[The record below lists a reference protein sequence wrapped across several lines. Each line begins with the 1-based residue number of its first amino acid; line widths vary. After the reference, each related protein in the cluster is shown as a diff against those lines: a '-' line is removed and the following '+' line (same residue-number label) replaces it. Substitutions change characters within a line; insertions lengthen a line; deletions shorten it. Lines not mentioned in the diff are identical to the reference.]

1 MRIPRLVVL
10 LLSISL
16 AATPKIVVAQSI
28 DQLLQQVNTAQ
39 AAEDYA
45 NAEAIWRTIID
56 RDPKYAIAYNGLANI
71 LYKQGKLT
79 DAAVAYKQAIQL
91 DPKFVIA
98 YNGLGN
104 VLNKQGQLEAAAVAY
119 RQAIQLD
126 PKFMI
131 AYYNLGIILSSQQK
145 LDEAVKTYRQ
155 AIQLEPKFANTYNN
169 LGVVLYDQKKLEE
182 AVIAY
187 HKAIELDPKLAI
199 AYNNLGV
206 VIYDQKN
213 IEEALASYRQAIQ
226 LDPTLAIAYNN
237 LGIIFSN
244 QKKLEEALVAYQQA
258 IQLNPQL
265 TIAYYNSGVTLSDQG
280 KLPEAINAY
289 RKVLTLPDDIT
300 RSGKIHALAHNA
312 IGIIF
317 RQQDKLEAAIAAFE
331 QASTI
336 DPEFVYARTNLEAA
350 RRTLQI
356 AQQGE
361 ISDDRPWLP
370 KDDFLNVLRPVVLV
384 VADFSS
390 RQRQGSERGTGIV
403 IKREGKRTLIITNR
417 HVIYDQQSNQMGK
430 DIRVEFFSNPPEGKS
445 RMGRKVKLLA
455 MTNPED
461 EIDLAVLEVIGDL
474 PDDIQPLPIG
484 DTPISRGMPIRAI
497 GNPLRGL
504 PWLMVDGKIA
514 SYNHQ
519 QIQIYGSAISPG
531 TSGGAII
538 NSENKLLGIIVEA
551 EANGEIGF
559 AYTTNTIMEKM
570 RAWGIP

>member
-1 MRIPRLVVL
+1 MRIPTLVVL

-16 AATPKIVVAQSI
+16 ATTPKKVVAQSI

-45 NAEAIWRTIID
+45 KAEAIWRTIID
-56 RDPKYAIAYNGLANI
+56 RDPKYAIAYNGLGNI

-91 DPKFVIA
+91 EPKFVIA

-131 AYYNLGIILSSQQK
+131 AYYNLGIVLSSQQK

-199 AYNNLGV
+199 AYNNLGIV
-206 VIYDQKN
+206 LSSQQK
-213 IEEALASYRQAIQ
+213 
-226 LDPTLAIAYNN
+226 LD
-237 LGIIFSN
+237 
-244 QKKLEEALVAYQQA
+244 EALVAYQQA

-265 TIAYYNSGVTLSDQG
+265 TIAYYNLGVTLSEQR

-289 RKVLTLPDDIT
+289 QKVLTLSDDIT

-317 RQQDKLEAAIAAFE
+317 RQQDKLEEAIAEFK

-336 DPEFVYARTNLEAA
+336 DPGFVYARTNLEEAM
-350 RRTLQI
+350 RTLQI
-356 AQQGE
+356 KQQGE

-370 KDDFLNVLRPVVLV
+370 KDDLLPILRPVVLV

-417 HVIYDQQSNQMGK
+417 HVVYDQQSNQMGK

-474 PDDIQPLPIG
+474 PEDIQPLPIG

-570 RAWGIP
+570 QAWGIP